1 MTAALNSSDEQGRVR
16 MRRLSALIVLIVA
29 FTLGF
34 FARGAVAPTPV
45 LAQGTGRVFEIRTY
59 TAPEGKLDDLHARF
73 RNHTL
78 RIFAKHGMTNVA
90 YFAPTDA
97 PLSQTTLVYVLSHAS
112 REAATKSWDA
122 FRADPEWQKV
132 AADSQVD
139 GRIVSNVQSVFALA
153 TDYSPMK

>member
-1 MTAALNSSDEQGRVR
+1 
-16 MRRLSALIVLIVA
+16 MRRWSTVGVIVLT
-29 FTLGF
+29 FTAGF
-34 FARGAVAPTPV
+34 LLRGAVTPAPV
-45 LAQGTGRVFEIRTY
+45 FAQGNGRVFEVRTY
-59 TAPEGKLDDLHARF
+59 TAPDGKLGDLHARF

-97 PLSQTTLVYVLSHAS
+97 PLSQNTLVYVLSHAS

-132 AADSQVD
+132 AADSQIN